1 MLTHSKM
8 ASRGRSDT
16 NNNLETL
23 LDLDKLANRN
33 GVAPEPRKMMPGNG
47 LEFKNLSYSVMKK
60 QKKDGVWI
68 TKEAYLLND
77 ISGQAIRGEIMAIMG
92 PSGAG
97 KSTFLDAIAGRIAKG
112 SLEGSVRID
121 GKPVGVIF
129 SCSILRT

>member
-1 MLTHSKM
+1 
-8 ASRGRSDT
+8 
-16 NNNLETL
+16 
-23 LDLDKLANRN
+23 
-33 GVAPEPRKMMPGNG
+33 MPGNG

-77 ISGQAIRGEIMAIMG
+77 ISGQGGEIMAIMG
-92 PSGAG
+92 PGGAG

-129 SCSILRT
+129 